1 VHFVV
6 LLLLVVQAAKVEGF
20 MEREAGALVL
30 HLGKMVECVLLM
42 VVDGEHVQ
50 RHRHPVSIVVINQT
64 WIESRA
70 LHT

>member
-1 VHFVV
+1 MV

-42 VVDGEHVQ
+42 VVDGEHVH
-50 RHRHPVSIVVINQT
+50 RHRHPASIVVKSQT
-64 WIESRA
+64 WMSHA
-70 LHT
+70 LFILKM

>member
-1 VHFVV
+1 MV

-30 HLGKMVECVLLM
+30 HSGKMVECVLLM

-50 RHRHPVSIVVINQT
+50 RHSHPVSIVVISQT
-64 WIESRA
+64 WMSHA
-70 LHT
+70 LFILKI

>member
-1 VHFVV
+1 MV

-30 HLGKMVECVLLM
+30 HLGKVVECVVLM

-64 WIESRA
+64 WTESRA
-70 LHT
+70 LDT